1 MAASPYDVFEN
12 PCKYWEFLITKS
24 DQDFEGQFFDRKE
37 VGRLGPQGTV
47 SNASLGSVRE
57 EIISTISAFA
67 NKNLEGGLL
76 VLGISSTGEIKGLD
90 HLSEP
95 QENSLTNIGQLLRN
109 QAAQIKIHDC
119 KDAVGAD
126 HRIAL
131 IYAPYSPNGICE
143 TFGNSPKAWVR
154 TSRQNILLDQ
164 TQRDHLIR
172 DKKIV
177 NFERTRCCP
186 YDPTLLDKGVLS
198 ECKRAMAAGFNGSD
212 EEFLYQIGALD
223 KSGSVFEFTNAGWLF
238 FAANPQRV
246 MSHAYIRLLRF
257 AAGASNRLRRGLP
270 NFERNFSGPLS
281 KQIRELRTFF
291 KQSGF
296 FKVYSRRNASGGF
309 IDEPEFPHIAVDEA
323 IVNAVVHRD
332 YAVSLPTECESYT
345 DAFLVTNPGV
355 VLQRNHDM
363 PDHFSLADTNLDH
376 MPRNSLLLEW
386 LKAMRDEHGAAFVR
400 ALSEG
405 TKRMR
410 DEMSKLGLPAPE
422 FDITAGMTC
431 VKLFNDAAEREA
443 LLKSEAIGTPTEY
456 ANLFPIT
463 VFNKDGG
470 VVQGEITGYGR
481 KELTAALRDAL
492 AAKDWFIDSLR
503 FGRLSAHRRGVAIP
517 ERKDVSELVRFC
529 PAYSFQFHFLRDRY
543 YLSIDFTLEVRNLL
557 TLSALLLEFPSDRFE
572 GVWAVANLR
581 GWVNGK
587 MLSIDSKTVRIFIP
601 EQEREAQVTSDQVYP
616 RLSNKLIEE
625 LLRKRGIVFDLHKA
639 IKQHGLSAQPNAAR
653 VRSDRTL
660 AMAQTLV
667 DSIFPMK
674 LGAFKLGFK
683 PEPAPLV
690 RDNTAAGDFHASS
703 LVEPTVEFGHQKESA
718 NIREGITKFGAYE
731 STPKDIEL
739 VPICSSDLREK
750 MAELIQRLKAG
761 QFKYRGAE
769 HTFATR
775 FSYGSIVTV
784 QNSNE
789 TLAEC
794 KRLQGEH
801 PQWEGDKL
809 ITRIFLVHAPEAEYA
824 LDDETS
830 PYYQVKRL
838 LLESGIPCQMV
849 DTPTLQNPD
858 WKDLNLALNITAKC
872 GVTPWVLPG
881 AIPDAD
887 FFVGLSYTQSG
898 RANSQRTM
906 GYANVFNQYGRWMFY
921 SGSNATFNYQERT
934 IEFERLTKK
943 TLERL
948 TLSETP
954 SIYFHYSA
962 KFSREDKA
970 AILKAARAV
979 RPKGT
984 YWFIWINTHHNV
996 RLYESRPET
1005 DGSLSR
1011 GSYVTTTPHQC
1022 YLSTT
1027 GYNPFRKA
1035 LGTPHMLEL
1044 NASVIRPQGTP
1055 DALPDMRSVAMQ
1067 ILSLTKLNW
1076 ASTDSLCGEPITT
1089 KYAGDIAYLTSAFLR
1104 QGRGF
1109 RLHPVLEQT
1118 PWFI

>member
-1 MAASPYDVFEN
+1 M
-12 PCKYWEFLITKS
+12 
-24 DQDFEGQFFDRKE
+24 
-37 VGRLGPQGTV
+37 V
-47 SNASLGSVRE
+47 SV
-57 EIISTISAFA
+57 
-67 NKNLEGGLL
+67 
-76 VLGISSTGEIKGLD
+76 
-90 HLSEP
+90 
-95 QENSLTNIGQLLRN
+95 
-109 QAAQIKIHDC
+109 
-119 KDAVGAD
+119 
-126 HRIAL
+126 
-131 IYAPYSPNGICE
+131 
-143 TFGNSPKAWVR
+143 TFGNSSKAWVR
-154 TSRQNILLDQ
+154 ASRQNILLDQ

-177 NFERTRCCP
+177 NFERTRCCT
-186 YDPTLLDKGVLS
+186 YDAALVDEGVLS
-198 ECKRAMAAGFNGSD
+198 ECKRAVAAGFNGSD

-223 KSGSVFEFTNAGWLF
+223 KSGGVLEFTNAGWLF

-257 AAGASNRLRRGLP
+257 AASAGNRSRRGLP
-270 NFERNFSGPLS
+270 TFERNFSGPLS

-296 FKVYSRRNASGGF
+296 FKVYSRRNAAGGF

-323 IVNAVVHRD
+323 LVNAVAHRD

-355 VLQRNHDM
+355 VLQRNHDV

-386 LKAMRDEHGAAFVR
+386 LKAMPDEHGAAFVR

-405 TKRMR
+405 TKKMR
-410 DEMSKLGLPAPE
+410 DEMSKLNLPAPE

-431 VKLFNDAAEREA
+431 VKLFNNAAEREA
-443 LLKSEAIGTPTEY
+443 LLKSETIGTPTEY
-456 ANLFPIT
+456 SNLFPIT
-463 VFNKDGG
+463 IFTKDGG
-470 VVQGEITGYGR
+470 AVKGEISGYGR
-481 KELTAALRDAL
+481 KELTAAFRDTL
-492 AAKDWFIDSLR
+492 AAKGWFIDTLR
-503 FGRLSAHRRGVAIP
+503 FGRLVAHRRGVTIP
-517 ERKDVSELVRFC
+517 ERKDVSEFIRFC
-529 PAYSFQFHFLRDRY
+529 PAYSFQFHFLQERY
-543 YLSIDFTLEVRNLL
+543 YLSIDFTLEIRNLL
-557 TLSALLLEFPSDRFE
+557 TLSALTREFPADRFL
-572 GVWAVANLR
+572 GFWAVANFQ
-581 GWVNGK
+581 GWVRGRIV
-587 MLSIDSKTVRIFIP
+587 SIDDKAVRLFIP
-601 EQEREAQVTSDQVYP
+601 EQEREAQVTSDQVFP
-616 RLSNKLIEE
+616 RLSNKLTEE
-625 LLRKRGIVFDLHKA
+625 LLRKQGIAFDLFKA
-639 IKQHGLSAQPNAAR
+639 IKQHSLSAEPNAAR
-653 VRSDRTL
+653 VRSDRML
-660 AMAQTLV
+660 AMAQSLV
-667 DSIFPMK
+667 ETVFPIT
-674 LGAFKLGFK
+674 LGAFKLALD
-683 PEPAPLV
+683 PDPAALS
-690 RDNTAAGDFHASS
+690 RDSAATDSFHAAS
-703 LVEPTVEFGHQKESA
+703 LAEPTVEFSHQKESA

-739 VPICSSDLREK
+739 VPICTSDLRER
-750 MAELIQRLKAG
+750 MAELIQRLKVG

-769 HTFATR
+769 RTFATK
-775 FSYGSIVTV
+775 FGYGSIVTV
-784 QNSNE
+784 PNPE
-789 TLAEC
+789 ATLNEC
-794 KRLQGEH
+794 KRLLGEH
-801 PQWEGDKL
+801 PEWEGDQR
-809 ITRIFLVHAPEAEYA
+809 IARIFLVHTPEAEHA

-838 LLESGIPCQMV
+838 LLERGIPCQML

-858 WKDLNLALNITAKC
+858 WKDLNLALNVTAKC

-898 RANSQRTM
+898 RGNSQRTM

-934 IEFERLTKK
+934 SEFERLTKR

-970 AILKAARAV
+970 AILKAARSV
-979 RPKGT
+979 RPKGI
-984 YWFIWINTHHNV
+984 YWFIWINTYHNV

-1011 GSYVTTTPHQC
+1011 GSYVPTTPHQC

-1044 NASVIRPQGTP
+1044 NASVIRPKGAP

-1104 QGRGF
+1104 QGQSF
-1109 RLHPVLEQT
+1109 KLHPVLEQT